1 MSNVISIVITVT
13 FILTAVSIS
22 LIAYKVKKRDQGILK
37 SLLLVI
43 IFLNSIWYSVLILQ
57 LWNSD
62 TFILDNSIGNM
73 GLEILFFSLLFITR
87 FLFLIAFINLL
98 IKILDFKISRS
109 LSMIFKVSVIVI
121 IGIWI
126 LGWLELLVLDS
137 QGIISNIMI
146 YTDILI
152 IFIIIIGSVYLSF
165 QSKLIQDNQSQKAI
179 RMLGVVF
186 IVPMVLGFIKW
197 LLSGSFGIEN
207 NIWERLSLHILVV
220 LINVLFIWW
229 LIIYG
234 NKVSGIPIIK
244 SGETKT
250 DPDGL
255 MLKYNISKR
264 EMEVIRLICD
274 GCTNKEIANNLFIS
288 IDTVKDHNSRIFQK
302 TNIKNRT
309 QLAKLFLS

>member
-234 NKVSGIPIIK
+234 NKVSGIPLIK

-255 MLKYNISKR
+255 ILKYNISKR

>member
-165 QSKLIQDNQSQKAI
+165 QSKLIQDKQSQKAI
-179 RMLGVVF
+179 KMLGMLF
-186 IVPMVLGFIKW
+186 IVPMVLGFVKW

-207 NIWERLSLHILVV
+207 KIWERLSLHFLVV
-220 LINVLFIWW
+220 LIHVLFIWW

-288 IDTVKDHNSRIFQK
+288 IDTVKDHNSRIFLK

>member
-165 QSKLIQDNQSQKAI
+165 QSKLIQDKQSQKAI
-179 RMLGVVF
+179 KMLGMVF
-186 IVPMVLGFIKW
+186 IVPMVLGFVKW

-207 NIWERLSLHILVV
+207 KIWERLSLHFLVV

-288 IDTVKDHNSRIFQK
+288 IDTVKDHNSRIFLK

>member
-1 MSNVISIVITVT
+1 
-13 FILTAVSIS
+13 
-22 LIAYKVKKRDQGILK
+22 
-37 SLLLVI
+37 LLLVI

-73 GLEILFFSLLFITR
+73 GLEILFSSLLFITR

>member
-13 FILTAVSIS
+13 IILTAVSIS

-73 GLEILFFSLLFITR
+73 GLEILFSSLLFITR

-165 QSKLIQDNQSQKAI
+165 QSKLIQDKQSQKAI
-179 RMLGVVF
+179 KMLGMVF
-186 IVPMVLGFIKW
+186 IVPMVLGFVKW

-207 NIWERLSLHILVV
+207 KIWERLSLHFLVV

-234 NKVSGIPIIK
+234 NKVSGIPLIK

-255 MLKYNISKR
+255 ILKYNISKR

-288 IDTVKDHNSRIFQK
+288 IDTVKDHNSRIFLK

>member
-1 MSNVISIVITVT
+1 
-13 FILTAVSIS
+13 
-22 LIAYKVKKRDQGILK
+22 
-37 SLLLVI
+37 
-43 IFLNSIWYSVLILQ
+43 
-57 LWNSD
+57 
-62 TFILDNSIGNM
+62 
-73 GLEILFFSLLFITR
+73 
-87 FLFLIAFINLL
+87 
-98 IKILDFKISRS
+98 
-109 LSMIFKVSVIVI
+109 
-121 IGIWI
+121 
-126 LGWLELLVLDS
+126 
-137 QGIISNIMI
+137 
-146 YTDILI
+146 
-152 IFIIIIGSVYLSF
+152 
-165 QSKLIQDNQSQKAI
+165 
-179 RMLGVVF
+179 MLGVVF

-234 NKVSGIPIIK
+234 NKVSGIPLIK

-255 MLKYNISKR
+255 ILKYNISKR

-288 IDTVKDHNSRIFQK
+288 IDTVKDHNSRIFLK

>member
-13 FILTAVSIS
+13 IILTAVSIS

-165 QSKLIQDNQSQKAI
+165 QSKLIQDKQSQKAI
-179 RMLGVVF
+179 KMLGMVF
-186 IVPMVLGFIKW
+186 IVPMVLGFVKW

-207 NIWERLSLHILVV
+207 KIWERLSLHFLVV

-234 NKVSGIPIIK
+234 NKVSGIPLIK

-255 MLKYNISKR
+255 ILKYNISKR

-288 IDTVKDHNSRIFQK
+288 IDTVKDHNSRIFLK